1 MTTFR
6 RVVLAS
12 NQIYHVYNR
21 GVERRTIFTNRREF
35 QRAIDTAKY
44 YRFAS
49 LPLRFSK
56 FLVQPETRKSEIL
69 TGIDSSENKQVE
81 IIAYCLM
88 PNHFHFLVKQLQDNG
103 TSRFLSNFTNSYTK
117 YFNTKHKRNGP
128 LVQGIFKAVLVET
141 DEQLLHVS
149 RYIHLN
155 PVASFVIKEEELESY
170 EWSSYR
176 EYLGLIEG
184 FCGKEIVLNQFPS
197 IKDYRQ
203 FVHDRISYAQELE
216 KIKHLVLE

>member
-1 MTTFR
+1 MATFR
-6 RVVLAS
+6 KVVLAN

-21 GVERRTIFTNRREF
+21 GVERRIIFTNKREF
-35 QRAIDTAKY
+35 QRAIDTVKY

-49 LPLRFSK
+49 LPLKFSK
-56 FLVQPETRKSEIL
+56 FLVQPAARRLELISNIH
-69 TGIDSSENKQVE
+69 SSENKQVE

-88 PNHFHFLVKQLQDNG
+88 PNHFHFLVKQLRDNG
-103 TSRFLSNFTNSYTK
+103 ISRFISNFTNSYTK
-117 YFNTKHKRNGP
+117 YFNTKHERNGP

-141 DEQLLHVS
+141 DEQLMHVS

-155 PVASFVIKEEELESY
+155 PVASFVIKEEELENY

-197 IKDYRQ
+197 IKHYRQ
-203 FVHDRISYAQELE
+203 FTLGQVSYAQELE
-216 KIKHLVLE
+216 KIKHLLLE